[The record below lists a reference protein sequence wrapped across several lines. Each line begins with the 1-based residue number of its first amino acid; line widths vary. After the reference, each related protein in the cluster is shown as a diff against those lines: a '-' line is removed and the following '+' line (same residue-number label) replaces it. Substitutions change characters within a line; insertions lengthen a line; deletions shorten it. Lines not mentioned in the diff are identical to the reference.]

1 MLLCLCPKVN
11 ISLSDRWTRLLT
23 SNNDEQLPKIK
34 RGLPGFRRSSFV
46 SRKVEKTRRRL
57 LPVKT
62 LYGKQKEKNAQTMP
76 RTACCS
82 FRGCLNCNRH
92 NFRGWLRP
100 VVISV
105 YFIILCVAL
114 PLTVWELHKNR
125 AQIHVEAWFI
135 AGCFVFL
142 TIPISLWGILQH
154 LVNYTQPELQR
165 RIVRYYSRDRRPHW
179 IIEN

>member
-1 MLLCLCPKVN
+1 M
-11 ISLSDRWTRLLT
+11 W
-23 SNNDEQLPKIK
+23 
-34 RGLPGFRRSSFV
+34 
-46 SRKVEKTRRRL
+46 RKVEKTRRSSL
-57 LPVKT
+57 SLKT

-82 FRGCLNCNRH
+82 LRGCRH

-165 RIVRYYSRDRRPHW
+165 RIVRYNSRDRRW
-179 IIEN
+179 IIENLRSPSQHCHYFIATIFPNMITAIFAA

>member
-1 MLLCLCPKVN
+1 M
-11 ISLSDRWTRLLT
+11 
-23 SNNDEQLPKIK
+23 
-34 RGLPGFRRSSFV
+34 
-46 SRKVEKTRRRL
+46 SRKVEKTTRSS
-57 LPVKT
+57 LPLKT
-62 LYGKQKEKNAQTMP
+62 LHGKKKEKNAQTMP

-165 RIVRYYSRDRRPHW
+165 RIVRYNSRDRRSY
-179 IIEN
+179 